1 MTIKEIEELAEMP
14 RANIRYYEEQGLL
27 NPTRGANGYRDY
39 SEEDLSILKKVKLLR
54 SLHMS
59 LDEIKAVHKGQ
70 QNLSVVLERQLQIL
84 SAEKEE
90 TNKAQS
96 VCETMYRDGTRYEN
110 LDAEK
115 YLSALKESQ
124 SFKETRYWSSNESK
138 TDRIP
143 RVQAPWRRY
152 FARAL
157 DWAVYS
163 LIWDCILMFGFH
175 INIANLGLGLQL
187 LGFVVEMVLLMV
199 LEPLQ
204 LSLFGTTLGK
214 WILGLHVL
222 HNDDRKLSF
231 IEAFERTGIVL
242 CYGYGL
248 CIPILSLITLWK
260 SCKICI
266 NGQELAWAYDSRLIL
281 KDQKNFCVVSYVAA
295 RAALLGV
302 AVLTSVLAMSPVNRG
317 ELTVAEFCE
326 NYRILAKFF
335 DLESGYTLD
344 DNGNW
349 VDSTPNN
356 GEVIF
361 LSLNIHDHPKF
372 IFETDSE
379 GNIQKISFKIEDYIS
394 AETPQDRRKEVPN
407 CQNQM
412 QLAVLAFVVAQED
425 FPLFSSTRDDM
436 LEIIGRHIFS
446 DYTFK
451 ESGVTVNC
459 EVEWEGYRQSYSTLI
474 STEGEESSV
483 YMEFSMTLED

>member
-1 MTIKEIEELAEMP
+1 MTIKEIEELAGMP

-39 SEEDLSILKKVKLLR
+39 SEEDLAVLKKVKLLR

-59 LDEIKAVHKGQ
+59 LDEIKTLHTGQ
-70 QNLSVVLERQLQIL
+70 QVLSVALERQIQKL
-84 SAEKEE
+84 SVEKEE
-90 TNKAQS
+90 AHKAQS
-96 VCETMYRDGTRYEN
+96 VCETMYRDGTKYET
-110 LDAEK
+110 LDSEK
-115 YLSALKESQ
+115 YLSALKETQ
-124 SFKETRYWSSNESK
+124 SFTEARYWSTNESK

-222 HNDDRKLSF
+222 HNDDRKLSL

-260 SCKICI
+260 SCKSCI
-266 NGQELAWAYDSRLIL
+266 NGEELAWAYDSRLIL
-281 KDQKNFCVVSYVAA
+281 RDQKNFRVVLYVAA

-302 AVLTSVLAMSPVNRG
+302 TVLTAILAMSPVHRG

-349 VDSTPNN
+349 IDSTPNK
-356 GEVIF
+356 GEIIF

-379 GNIQKISFKIEDYIS
+379 GKIQKISFKIEDYIS
-394 AETPQDRRKEVPN
+394 ADTPKERRKEVPN

-412 QLAVLAFVVAQED
+412 QLAVLAFVAAQEE
-425 FPLFSSTRDDM
+425 FPLFSSARDDM
-436 LEIIGRHIFS
+436 LDIISNHVFS
-446 DYTFK
+446 DYVFT
-451 ESGVTVNC
+451 ESGVNVTC
-459 EVEWEGYRQSYSTLI
+459 EVEWKGYDQSYNRLI
-474 STEGEESSV
+474 SIEEEESSY
-483 YMEFSMTLED
+483 YMEFSMNIQN